1 MMPTATYLLLSIL
14 IMGAITYGLR
24 LAPFVLFKS
33 SDKTPAIIHYLG
45 KAMPSAIITM
55 LILYSIRYVDFTKF
69 PSGIPE
75 SIGIFTVVTL
85 HLWKR
90 QYILS
95 ILGGT
100 ICYMTLLR
108 LISP

>member
-1 MMPTATYLLLSIL
+1 MIQTSGYLLISIL
-14 IMGAITYGLR
+14 IMGAITYSLR

-33 SDKTPAIIHYLG
+33 SEQTPSLINYLG

-55 LILYSIRYVDFTKF
+55 LILYSIRHVDFIKF

-75 SIGIFTVVTL
+75 SIGIFTVVAL

-100 ICYMTLLR
+100 ICYMMLLR
-108 LISP
+108 VMS